1 MSSSSNLP
9 DELNEL
15 VALLRS
21 FQGVGAR
28 SARRM
33 AFAVL
38 KWPEGKRRRFG
49 ELVAS
54 LDERVSWCPECGNIA
69 SSGSKCHF
77 CADSAR
83 RDVSVV
89 CVVEEF
95 QQIEGIEDSG
105 LFRGLYHVLGGRLAP
120 LEGKGPE
127 SLNLDALV
135 SRISRGVVSEVILAL
150 GEDVEGRATAAY
162 VAEELSGFNV
172 SVTKLARGLPA
183 GGDIA
188 YADSATI
195 AAALDGR
202 VSLSEGG

>member
-1 MSSSSNLP
+1 MASSDNLP
-9 DELNEL
+9 SELSEL
-15 VALLRS
+15 VSLLRS

-28 SARRM
+28 SAKRM
-33 AFAVL
+33 AFSIL
-38 KWPEGKRRRFG
+38 KWPEGKRGRFG
-49 ELVAS
+49 EIVSGLS
-54 LDERVSWCPECGNIA
+54 ESVSWCPECGNIA
-69 SSGSKCHF
+69 SAGEKCRF
-77 CADSAR
+77 CSDLS
-83 RDVSVV
+83 RDASLV

-95 QQIEGIEDSG
+95 QQIAGIEDSG
-105 LFRGLYHVLGGRLAP
+105 LYKGLYHVLGGRLAP

-127 SLNLDALV
+127 TLNLEALA
-135 SRISRGVVSEVILAL
+135 SRISRDGVSEVILAL

-162 VAEELSGFNV
+162 VAETLSELGV

-202 VSLSEGG
+202 VSLAEGG

>member
-1 MSSSSNLP
+1 MDTGLP
-9 DELNEL
+9 GDLNEL

-21 FQGVGAR
+21 FPGVGAR

-33 AFAVL
+33 AFAIL
-38 KWPEGKRRRFG
+38 KWPENKRGRLG
-49 ELVAS
+49 EIVSNLS
-54 LDERVSWCPECGNIA
+54 ENVSWCPECGNIA
-69 SSGSKCHF
+69 VAGAKCRF
-77 CADSAR
+77 CLDAS
-83 RDVSVV
+83 RDGTVI

-95 QQIEGIEDSG
+95 QQIAGVEDSG

-120 LEGKGPE
+120 LEGRGPE
-127 SLNLDALV
+127 DLNLDSLSA
-135 SRISRGVVSEVILAL
+135 RISRDGVSEVILAL

-162 VAEELSGFNV
+162 VAEVLSGSGV

-195 AAALDGR
+195 AAALNGR
-202 VSLSEGG
+202 VALGGKE